1 MNVTLESS
9 GNLLIAY
16 LFGEIDHHTA
26 VAVRSQIDSAIQ
38 DKLPGHLILDF
49 KNVTFMD
56 SSGIGLVMGRYRL
69 VHSYQG
75 TVEIKNVT
83 ARTKKI
89 MELADL
95 KTAVSEAVTNCIVHG
110 YKDCCGKIY
119 IHTVLLDPPAVRVTV
134 RDKGCGIVDVPQA
147 MTPLYTT
154 GEGERAGLG
163 FTVMESFCDKLRV
176 TSKPGK
182 GTTVVLEK
190 RITGKQKW

>member
-1 MNVTLESS
+1 MKAENTTKIQFDSLSVNESYAR
-9 GNLLIAY
+9 GAAAAFLA
-16 LFGEIDHHTA
+16 
-26 VAVRSQIDSAIQ
+26 
-38 DKLPGHLILDF
+38 
-49 KNVTFMD
+49 
-56 SSGIGLVMGRYRL
+56 RYDP
-69 VHSYQG
+69 
-75 TVEIKNVT
+75 TVPQ
-83 ARTKKI
+83 
-89 MELADL
+89 LADI

-134 RDKGCGIVDVPQA
+134 RDKGCGIADVPQA